1 MLKKKFFWMPN
12 QVSFGSL
19 KLPSL
24 HCSSNVNSAFKA
36 FAGFECTPCVHQV
49 TSLGPV
55 LKIFYFLI
63 KILSICTQVGVFLG
77 LINFVKSLYACS
89 PLQSLQYFLAFW
101 RISFSDFWPEI
112 WGFSYPGQN
121 GCPLLH
127 PQGNKWWGFQI
138 QGRQW
143 QTHHWFG
150 TTLNCSLFHQP
161 TCHYFAVTWS
171 FPCIFC
177 PGFKT
182 EFSGRDSEEFVH
194 SILPRARNFCLEFRL
209 TIFFPT
215 GPDSKYFRLVGHTI
229 SVALSTLPLQ
239 KQP

>member
-1 MLKKKFFWMPN
+1 MPN

-36 FAGFECTPCVHQV
+36 FAGFECMPCVHQV

-77 LINFVKSLYACS
+77 LINFVKSLYACL

-101 RISFSDFWPEI
+101 GISFSDFWPEI

-127 PQGNKWWGFQI
+127 PHRGTNDGVSKYSGDNGKPTTGLVLLWIVVFF
-138 QGRQW
+138 
-143 QTHHWFG
+143 TNPLA
-150 TTLNCSLFHQP
+150 TTLQSPDRFLVYSVQVLKLNSVEETARSLFTP
-161 TCHYFAVTWS
+161 SYPEPETFA
-171 FPCIFC
+171 
-177 PGFKT
+177 
-182 EFSGRDSEEFVH
+182 
-194 SILPRARNFCLEFRL
+194 
-209 TIFFPT
+209 
-215 GPDSKYFRLVGHTI
+215 
-229 SVALSTLPLQ
+229 
-239 KQP
+239 